1 MKESENRRGRRFQEI
16 GVAALC
22 FSNISLGR
30 VFGRIAVE
38 AREIR
43 VVALCFAFFF
53 PADGDV
59 MEGIEDS
66 KEAAPA
72 L

>member
-1 MKESENRRGRRFQEI
+1 MGKK
-16 GVAALC
+16 
-22 FSNISLGR
+22 
-30 VFGRIAVE
+30 IAVE

-43 VVALCFAFFF
+43 VAALCFAFIF
-53 PADGDV
+53 PADGEV

-66 KEAAPA
+66 EEAAPA